1 MASGVA
7 AVTGIIDCIY
17 QADSNPLDVLHVSNT
32 EISLCR

>member
-7 AVTGIIDCIY
+7 AVTGIIDCIHR
-17 QADSNPLDVLHVSNT
+17 ADSSPLDMLPVSNT